1 MKKQD
6 IETIT
11 IADTDFVKVVKTNN
25 HIDMRYTENHNNEV
39 STTGESI
46 KKQERERIVRLDKDT
61 YFDPASETIKEYV
74 KKEKRSDNESTFFRE
89 V

>member
-1 MKKQD
+1 
-6 IETIT
+6 
-11 IADTDFVKVVKTNN
+11 
-25 HIDMRYTENHNNEV
+25 MRYTENHNYEV